1 MRRTLVVGLLI
12 LAVAQTT
19 WTQPARTHDLALTPE
34 HVHWGYYDSR
44 VPPVLRDQAPIR

>member
-12 LAVAQTT
+12 LAAAQTT
-19 WTQPARTHDLALTPE
+19 WTQQARTHDLALTSE

-44 VPPVLRDQAPIR
+44 VPPPAIVFASRP